1 MDPLDPRLHIIPNV
15 PRRHLPHEAFLNRTK
30 DARHQFEDHAHYRHR
45 EHPTTGLH
53 HRPDQGALPTSL
65 SWIQDR

>member
-15 PRRHLPHEAFLNRTK
+15 PRRHLPNEAFLNRTK
-30 DARHQFEDHAHYRHR
+30 DARHQFEDHKDDRHR
-45 EHPTTGLH
+45 EHPATSLH